1 MRIDDLPPVPPPPG
15 PAPDDSDSDSDS
27 EDDDELLDPA
37 DGIIVPIAE
46 DTVERIVAGQAVS
59 DLASAVKELIDN
71 SLDAGATTIQI
82 KLVNSGLEL
91 IEVSDDGSGIPKS
104 SRPLVAM
111 KHATSKIRE
120 FDDLYRDTHS
130 GQHLGFRGEALFC
143 LANLSENLIV
153 TTRTEREEVGQ
164 RLEYRQDGYCRG
176 GEGGAVAAP
185 RKVGT
190 TVQVVKLFNSLP
202 VRRSDMERRIKAQ
215 KARLIKLMQGYAL
228 LCLGVR
234 FNLVEVTNNGKN
246 NNNNSSNSGSSSSKT
261 SLQTSERSIRFE
273 DTVSSVLG
281 SKFLSGLCR
290 CRVDLTD
297 AVKSAITAKKA
308 MAASASAASVS
319 ADGDGASANT
329 AGGAAAAAAAE
340 VDPNSILPGVFR
352 IEGLISKAPAAT
364 AGQAL
369 ARDLQ
374 FFSIN
379 GRPVELPKISRSLG
393 DVWRSYNSDAAAGG
407 SKGGGAGNSA
417 SSRKR
422 PACVLSLFLPNHMY
436 DVNLSPDKRE
446 VLLNEETMICDLI
459 REALLKLWSE
469 QTDGTFV
476 RNEVE
481 TMSNNASAGKKRK
494 GSSAASTN
502 AVAEDTDA
510 ETHAQAQASGSSV
523 TPPLASSTTPPRQRM
538 RRRNAFVKN
547 PEQVGGCAPDTEL
560 SGSGL
565 SDAPNTSADADSS
578 SSVQARTPQALR
590 PTSES
595 TTMVSA
601 MDRRNWEQTRLRF
614 NRADTTSQMEEIDKL
629 SAMSSDGASVGGE
642 TGADADRPI
651 PTRSRRR
658 NEESDREDEEPASK
672 PSASK
677 KKTTTKKMRT
687 RKRKAAADDL
697 QSFAFGAP
705 KETSK
710 SSESSSEE
718 SSNDEEMEL
727 EEKVDNTSTSA
738 DAANMR
744 SPSKVSFQ
752 ERAKDTDDD
761 AGDSDGRD
769 FTKAIGQIHSPE
781 QFKRHRTAMRR
792 NSIFR
797 TLETSAAQ
805 KDAESVAAELGSS
818 MEDTV
823 APSAARPSDSAP
835 TAMQVIQNATQN
847 ATAIGTGVGTG
858 GWAAAAAAVSRR
870 GGDLPQL
877 VTTPAQYKRQ
887 TSPKKRQRT
896 QESTSESGTSSH
908 QSNLSQAEPVSWG
921 HFGGTS
927 SVVNVAYATRLRM
940 ESVRKSIKNAKNSR
954 QGEDGDDSAVGDV
967 YSEPTESSIADGDVQ
982 GGSANSASKKRTK
995 ATKAKGKDTQIKLH
1009 HNDFESMVV
1018 IGQFNL
1024 GFVLCRC
1031 RNNNL
1036 WILDQHACDE
1046 KFNFERLCADTTIH
1060 EQRLIAP
1067 LPLELSPS
1075 EESCVLDNMDI
1086 FEKNGFRFQ
1095 YDETKPPRHRL
1106 SLTALPHSGSG
1117 GDGHRAVQFG
1127 AEDVG
1132 ALCAILGADGAS
1144 SSLGFVAGS
1153 GTGADGSGLYG
1164 NNAVRRHGM
1173 TSSTSAIDGPSI
1185 VRLPKAIAMFAS
1197 RACRSSI
1204 MIGTALSQK
1213 EMETVVR
1220 KMKNVN
1226 APWDCAHGRPTLRHV
1241 CSLIEHI
1248 ISDERSAIQHTAG
1261 PNLAAC
1267 SQVGGDDEVDSYGE

>member
-1 MRIDDLPPVPPPPG
+1 MMMSSDDLPPPPPP
-15 PAPDDSDSDSDS
+15 PQPDAVDDS
-27 EDDDELLDPA
+27 EDSDDNSDDDDDAE
-37 DGIIVPIAE
+37 GIIVPIAE
-46 DTVERIVAGQAVS
+46 ETVERIVAGQAVS

-71 SLDAGATTIQI
+71 ALDAGATTVHI
-82 KLVNSGLEL
+82 KLVNSGLDL
-91 IEVSDDGSGIPKS
+91 IEVSDDGSGIPRS

-111 KHATSKIRE
+111 KHATSKIRD

-143 LANLSENLIV
+143 LANLSENLVV

-176 GEGGAVAAP
+176 GGDGGATQAAA

-190 TVQVVKLFNSLP
+190 TVQVVRLFHSLP

-215 KARLIKLMQGYAL
+215 KARLMKLLQGYAL

-234 FNLVEVTNNGKN
+234 FNLVEVTSGAADNNNGKN
-246 NNNNSSNSGSSSSKT
+246 KGNNSSSSSSSKT
-261 SLQTSERSIRFE
+261 SLQTSERSMRFE

-297 AVKSAITAKKA
+297 AVKAAIAAKKS
-308 MAASASAASVS
+308 MAASLPSSSVPADARDASAAAAANS
-319 ADGDGASANT
+319 ATNKAR
-329 AGGAAAAAAAE
+329 GAAVAAAAE
-340 VDPNSILPGVFR
+340 VDPDSILPGVFR
-352 IEGLISKAPAAT
+352 VEGLISKAPAAT
-364 AGQAL
+364 SGQAL

-379 GRPVELPKISRSLG
+379 GRPVELPKISRALG
-393 DVWRSYNSDAAAGG
+393 DVWRSYDSDAAAGG
-407 SKGGGAGNSA
+407 RGGGGKGGAGAGNAA
-417 SSRKR
+417 STRKR

-481 TMSNNASAGKKRK
+481 TMSNAATASGKKRK
-494 GSSAASTN
+494 GASAVSTN
-502 AVAEDTDA
+502 AAAEDADA
-510 ETHAQAQASGSSV
+510 GTQAQQASGSSI
-523 TPPLASSTTPPRQRM
+523 TPPPASSSPPRQRM
-538 RRRNAFVKN
+538 RRRNAFVNN
-547 PEQVGGCAPDTEL
+547 PEHVGGCAPDAEFADT
-560 SGSGL
+560 SDDAGL
-565 SDAPNTSADADSS
+565 SSTI
-578 SSVQARTPQALR
+578 QARTPQSLR

-601 MDRRNWEQTRLRF
+601 IDRRNWEQTRLRF
-614 NRADTTSQMEEIDKL
+614 NKADASSQRDDIDRL
-629 SAMSSDGASVGGE
+629 SAMTSNDANVGGE
-642 TGADADRPI
+642 TGADADADADGRVSK
-651 PTRSRRR
+651 RSRRIHV
-658 NEESDREDEEPASK
+658 EDAEDEEPPSK
-672 PSASK
+672 PPTSK
-677 KKTTTKKMRT
+677 KKTKKKT
-687 RKRKAAADDL
+687 NSRKRKAAADDL
-697 QSFAFGAP
+697 QAFAFGAA
-705 KETSK
+705 KETNK

-718 SSNDEEMEL
+718 SSEDEEME
-727 EEKVDNTSTSA
+727 VDDKAETGTGSTSTG
-738 DAANMR
+738 ANNMG

-752 ERAKDTDDD
+752 EQARDTDVD
-761 AGDSDGRD
+761 AGDGNGRD
-769 FTKAIGQIHSPE
+769 FTKAIGQVHSPE

-797 TLETSAAQ
+797 TLEASAAQ
-805 KDAESVAAELGSS
+805 EDAETATAELGSLA
-818 MEDTV
+818 EDAV
-823 APSAARPSDSAP
+823 APTASRPSDVAP
-835 TAMQVIQNATQN
+835 TAMQVIQTATQN
-847 ATAIGTGVGTG
+847 AATSGTSVGAG
-858 GWAAAAAAVSRR
+858 GWAEAAAAVSRR
-870 GGDLPQL
+870 GGDLPRPVAASNQ
-877 VTTPAQYKRQ
+877 PRRQ
-887 TSPKKRQRT
+887 TSPKKGEAIQDPT
-896 QESTSESGTSSH
+896 SQLDSTSQPSTP
-908 QSNLSQAEPVSWG
+908 SQPEPVTWD
-921 HFGGTS
+921 HFEGTS
-927 SVVNVAYATRLRM
+927 SVVNAAHAARLRM
-940 ESVRKSIKNAKNSR
+940 ESFRQNIKDARKLHQR
-954 QGEDGDDSAVGDV
+954 EDGEDSAVDV
-967 YSEPTESSIADGDVQ
+967 YTEPRESSIADSDEQ
-982 GGSANSASKKRTK
+982 GGSASASSASKKRTK
-995 ATKAKGKDTQIKLH
+995 AAKAKGKDVQIKLH
-1009 HNDFESMVV
+1009 HSDFESMIV

-1024 GFVLCRC
+1024 GFILCRC

-1046 KFNFERLCADTTIH
+1046 KFNFERLCANTTIH

-1173 TSSTSAIDGPSI
+1173 TSSTSSIDGPSI

-1213 EMETVVR
+1213 EMEAVVR
-1220 KMKNVN
+1220 KMKNVA
-1226 APWDCAHGRPTLRHV
+1226 APWDCAHGRPTLRH
-1241 CSLIEHI
+1241 
-1248 ISDERSAIQHTAG
+1248 
-1261 PNLAAC
+1261 
-1267 SQVGGDDEVDSYGE
+1267 GEYLRLCAHRNFYILV

>member
-1 MRIDDLPPVPPPPG
+1 MRSDLPPPPPPA
-15 PAPDDSDSDSDS
+15 PASDDPVSDS
-27 EDDDELLDPA
+27 EDDDELLDSA
-37 DGIIVPIAE
+37 NGIIVPIAE

-71 SLDAGATTIQI
+71 SLDAGATTVQI
-82 KLVNSGLEL
+82 KLVNSGLDL

-111 KHATSKIRE
+111 KHATSKIRD

-153 TTRTEREEVGQ
+153 TTRTEREEAGQ

-176 GEGGAVAAP
+176 GDGGAVAAP

-190 TVQVVKLFNSLP
+190 TVQVVKLFHSLP

-215 KARLIKLMQGYAL
+215 KARLMKLMQGYAL

-234 FNLVEVTNNGKN
+234 FNLVEVTN
-246 NNNNSSNSGSSSSKT
+246 SGTTTTTSSSKT

-297 AVKSAITAKKA
+297 AVKTAIAAKKV
-308 MAASASAASVS
+308 MAAPSASSSVPS
-319 ADGDGASANT
+319 DRDGAAANT

-352 IEGLISKAPAAT
+352 VEGLISKAPAAT

-379 GRPVELPKISRSLG
+379 GRPVELPKISRCLG
-393 DVWRSYNSDAAAGG
+393 DVWRSYDSDAGAGG
-407 SKGGGAGNSA
+407 KGSGGGGAGAGNSA

-481 TMSNNASAGKKRK
+481 TMSNTSAGKNRK
-494 GSSAASTN
+494 SASVISTN
-502 AVAEDTDA
+502 AAEHTG
-510 ETHAQAQASGSSV
+510 TIQAQKASGSSI
-523 TPPLASSTTPPRQRM
+523 TPPPASSTPSRQRM
-538 RRRNAFVKN
+538 RRRNAFVNN
-547 PEQVGGCAPDTEL
+547 PENVGGCAPDTEF
-560 SGSGL
+560 
-565 SDAPNTSADADSS
+565 AVTSADDGPPSH
-578 SSVQARTPQALR
+578 VQARTPQALR

-595 TTMVSA
+595 TMTMSA

-614 NRADTTSQMEEIDKL
+614 NKTDTTSQRDDIDHL
-629 SAMSSDGASVGGE
+629 SAMSSNDPNVGGE
-642 TGADADRPI
+642 AGADADVPVSK
-651 PTRSRRR
+651 RSRR
-658 NEESDREDEEPASK
+658 NQESDVEDIEDEEPPSK
-672 PSASK
+672 MPAPK
-677 KKTTTKKMRT
+677 KKTKNKTKT

-697 QSFAFGAP
+697 QAFAFGAP
-705 KETSK
+705 TEPNK
-710 SSESSSEE
+710 STESSSGE
-718 SSNDEEMEL
+718 SSDDEEVEV
-727 EEKVDNTSTSA
+727 EDGSDITRTTA
-738 DAANMR
+738 GAANMG

-752 ERAKDTDDD
+752 EAKDADGSIDDN
-761 AGDSDGRD
+761 SGRD

-797 TLETSAAQ
+797 TLEASAAQ
-805 KDAESVAAELGSS
+805 EDAETVTAELGSS
-818 MEDTV
+818 VDDAI
-823 APSAARPSDSAP
+823 APAASRPSDLAP
-835 TAMQVIQNATQN
+835 TAMQVIQTATQS
-847 ATAIGTGVGTG
+847 ATASGTGVETG

-870 GGDLPQL
+870 GGDLPQPIATL
-877 VTTPAQYKRQ
+877 DRPSRQ
-887 TSPKKRQRT
+887 NSPKKRQKV
-896 QESTSESGTSSH
+896 QKSTSDSITSPQ
-908 QSNLSQAEPVSWG
+908 QSNISQPESVTWG
-921 HFGGTS
+921 HFRGTS
-927 SVVNVAYATRLRM
+927 SVVNVAHATRLRI
-940 ESVRKSIKNAKNSR
+940 ESVRENIKNAKKSR
-954 QGEDGDDSAVGDV
+954 RGEDGDDLAVDV
-967 YSEPTESSIADGDVQ
+967 YSEPKESSIADSDVQ
-982 GGSANSASKKRTK
+982 GGSASSPSKKRTK
-995 ATKAKGKDTQIKLH
+995 ATKAKEKNVQIKLH
-1009 HNDFESMVV
+1009 HNDFESMAV

-1024 GFVLCRC
+1024 GFILCRC
-1031 RNNNL
+1031 RNNSL

-1046 KFNFERLCADTTIH
+1046 KFNFERLCANTTIH

-1075 EESCVLDNMDI
+1075 EESCVLDHMDV

-1213 EMETVVR
+1213 EMEAVVR

-1241 CSLIEHI
+1241 VDLIEHI
-1248 ISDERSAIQHTAG
+1248 IADERTTIQHTAG

-1267 SQVGGDDEVDSYGE
+1267 SQVDGDDEADSGGDEDS